1 MFEEYLGETIDP
13 QGPNCCCDSLA
24 NTCPDPCSPDYEPGT
39 STDCAGK
46 ELKNCLFGYNDNG
59 QPIVETPYHA
69 IKSFVTMD
77 IDSMV
82 IGDFIVD
89 K

>member
-1 MFEEYLGETIDP
+1 MLYTQTAKTDKLPAITHVD
-13 QGPNCCCDSLA
+13 
-24 NTCPDPCSPDYEPGT
+24 NTCRIQTVNRTQNAKVYDLLTRLDPSVILNT
-39 STDCAGK
+39 S
-46 ELKNCLFGYNDNG
+46 FNDNG